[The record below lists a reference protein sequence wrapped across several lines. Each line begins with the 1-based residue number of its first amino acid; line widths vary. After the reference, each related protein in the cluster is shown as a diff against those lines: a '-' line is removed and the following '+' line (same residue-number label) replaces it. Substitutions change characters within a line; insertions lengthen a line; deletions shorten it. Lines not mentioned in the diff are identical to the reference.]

1 MQKVVTKL
9 EEIASFASSH
19 TFRSRLEHDPNGN
32 VYVLQ
37 LRDVRFGKNID
48 WQEVLRIK
56 DFPGEKHLLKPS
68 DLLFSMRGSNYSAFF
83 LSEVRKPTVASS
95 QFFRIRIRLTE
106 PQLILPE
113 FLAWQLNQ
121 KPAKAYYAAKETG
134 STVRS
139 IRMSEIRAM
148 QIVIP
153 TIKRQR
159 ELLNLGEKI
168 MEHNML
174 LGNIVDHN
182 QSILDAVAEKEL
194 TAE

>member
-1 MQKVVTKL
+1 MQKMVKKL
-9 EEIASFASSH
+9 EEIANVASSH
-19 TFRSRLEHDPNGN
+19 TFRARLEHHPGGS

-37 LRDVRFGKNID
+37 LRDVRLGKNIVWED
-48 WQEVLRIK
+48 VLRIK
-56 DFPGEKHLLKPS
+56 DFPGGKHLLEPS

-83 LSEVRKPTVASS
+83 LPEVKSPTVASS
-95 QFFRIRIRLTE
+95 QFFRIRIKITE
-106 PQLILPE
+106 PQLILPD

-121 KPAKAYYAAKETG
+121 RPAKAYYAAKETG

-153 TIKRQR
+153 TIERQR
-159 ELLNLGEKI
+159 ELLSLDEKI
-168 MEHNML
+168 MGHNKL
-174 LGNIVDHN
+174 LNDIAKHN

>member
-1 MQKVVTKL
+1 MQKVVTRL
-9 EEIASFASSH
+9 EEIANFASSH

-37 LRDVRFGKNID
+37 LRDVRLGKNID
-48 WQEVLRIK
+48 WKKVLRIK
-56 DFPGEKHLLKPS
+56 DVPGEKHLLEPS

-83 LSEVRKPTVASS
+83 LAEVREPTVASS
-95 QFFRIRIRLTE
+95 QFFRMRIKVAVPR
-106 PQLILPE
+106 LILPE

-121 KPAKAYYAAKETG
+121 KPAKDYYAAKETG
-134 STVRS
+134 STIRS

-153 TIKRQR
+153 TIERQR
-159 ELLNLGEKI
+159 ELLNLGERI

-174 LGNIVDHN
+174 LDNIVSHN

-194 TAE
+194 TIE